1 NNMPKN
7 NKAPDFFIRCKILNK
22 KTYLITPVKTYT
34 MPPRVAPLNWGEL
47 NAMENKVLLE
57 ELEITHEGP
66 EIIT

>member
-1 NNMPKN
+1 
-7 NKAPDFFIRCKILNK
+7 
-22 KTYLITPVKTYT
+22 